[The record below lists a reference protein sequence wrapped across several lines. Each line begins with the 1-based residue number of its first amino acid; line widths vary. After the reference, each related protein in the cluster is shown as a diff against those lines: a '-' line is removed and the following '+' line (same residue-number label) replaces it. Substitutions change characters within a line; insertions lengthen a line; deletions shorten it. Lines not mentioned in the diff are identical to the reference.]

1 MTNNPKSRTA
11 PTSMTSRF
19 REIPSVN
26 EVLGRQEVN
35 DLIARYSHESVVEI
49 VREQLALARRIVSE
63 GGEPPKVESVAES
76 VADRAAYRWKS
87 WPETVINATG
97 VILHT
102 NLGRAPLSDESVE
115 AASVA
120 ASGYSDLEFDLK
132 SGKRGSRQ
140 AHISQLVCQA
150 TGAEAALVVNN
161 NASAVMLGL
170 AAIASGK
177 EVIVSRGEA
186 VEIGGGFRIPDVL
199 RQSGATLVEVGTTNR
214 TYARDFEAAIN
225 ENTGAILSVHASN
238 FRVMG
243 FTHAPTTS
251 ELVAVGDR
259 HSVPALHD
267 LGSGCLLDTR
277 PYGLAWEPRPQE
289 SVRAGVALG
298 FFSGDK
304 LLGGPQAGIIIGRR
318 EYVDIVSSH
327 PLARAVRIDK
337 MSMAALSATMLHYIR
352 DEPTEK
358 VPIWRMIS
366 ASLDELRQRARKWKE
381 NAAPWTN
388 IVASRSAIGGGSLPG
403 ETIESVALS
412 INCETVGLS
421 AEEILTSLRESAEPI
436 IGRIE
441 DDNVLLDVR
450 TVLPNQDG
458 SVIAALK
465 SLDSN
470 HGVHGTK

>member
-1 MTNNPKSRTA
+1 MTNNAKSRIG
-11 PTSMTSRF
+11 PTRMTSRF
-19 REIPSVN
+19 RAIPSVN
-26 EVLGRQEVN
+26 EVLRHVSV
-35 DLIARYSHESVVEI
+35 LIARHSRERVVEL
-49 VREQLALARRIVSE
+49 VREELAETRKAVAA
-63 GGEPPKVESVAES
+63 GGDPSDAKTVALLVE
-76 VADRAAYRWKS
+76 DRAALRWKS

-102 NLGRAPLSDESVE
+102 NLGRAPLSDESIE

-120 ASGYSDLEFDLK
+120 ASGYSDLEFDLA

-140 AHISQLVCQA
+140 AHISRLVCEA

-170 AAIASGK
+170 AAIATGK

-214 TYARDFEAAIN
+214 TYARDFEEAIN
-225 ENTGAILSVHASN
+225 DNTGAILSVHASN

-243 FTHAPTTS
+243 FTHAPTTA
-251 ELVAVGDR
+251 ELVEVGDR
-259 HSVPALHD
+259 YGVPVLHD

-304 LLGGPQAGIIIGRR
+304 LLGGPQAGIIVGRQ
-318 EYVDIVSSH
+318 EYVSVVASH

-366 ASLDELRQRARKWKE
+366 APLDELSARASEWKE
-381 NAAPWTN
+381 SAGAGAE
-388 IVASRSAIGGGSLPG
+388 IVESRAAIGGGSLPG
-403 ETIESVALS
+403 ETIESVALRLD
-412 INCETVGLS
+412 CDTLGKS
-421 AEEILTSLRESAEPI
+421 AEEILASLRHSDEPI

-441 DDNVLLDVR
+441 DNDVLLDVR
-450 TVLPNQDG
+450 TVLQSQDKAV
-458 SVIAALK
+458 SSALK
-465 SLDSN
+465 SLIPN
-470 HGVHGTK
+470 

>member
-1 MTNNPKSRTA
+1 
-11 PTSMTSRF
+11 MTSRF

-26 EVLGRQEVN
+26 QVLRQREVS
-35 DLIARYSHESVVEI
+35 DLISEYSHDSIVELVRDELAAARQSV
-49 VREQLALARRIVSE
+49 AS
-63 GGEPPKVESVAES
+63 GGEPPSLDSISNSVTER
-76 VADRAAYRWKS
+76 ADSRWKS

-102 NLGRAPLSDESVE
+102 NLGRAPLSEESIE

-120 ASGYSDLEFDLK
+120 ASGYSDLEFDLET
-132 SGKRGSRQ
+132 GRRGSRQ

-150 TGAEAALVVNN
+150 TGAEATLVVNN

-170 AAIASGK
+170 AAIAAGK

-214 TYARDFEAAIN
+214 TYACDFEAAIN

-243 FTHAPTTS
+243 FTHAPTTA
-251 ELVAVGDR
+251 ELVEVGDR
-259 HSVPALHD
+259 NGVPVLHD

-304 LLGGPQAGIIIGRR
+304 LLGGPQAGIIVGKR
-318 EYVDIVSSH
+318 EYVDIVSAH

-366 ASLDELRQRARKWKE
+366 APLDKLRARALNWQQSAGRWAE
-381 NAAPWTN
+381 
-388 IVASRSAIGGGSLPG
+388 VVESRAAIGGGSLPG
-403 ETIESVALS
+403 ETVESVALRLD
-412 INCETVGLS
+412 CDALGKS
-421 AEEILTSLRESAEPI
+421 AESVLTCLRESREPI

-441 DDNVLLDVR
+441 DNDVLLDVR
-450 TVLPNQDG
+450 TVLPVQDKA
-458 SVIAALK
+458 IASALQ
-465 SLDSN
+465 SLIPN
-470 HGVHGTK
+470 

>member
-1 MTNNPKSRTA
+1 
-11 PTSMTSRF
+11 MTSRF

-26 EVLGRQEVN
+26 ETLRHQQVSNLV
-35 DLIARYSHESVVEI
+35 ARYSHDSIVEM
-49 VREQLALARRIVSE
+49 VRDELAAARRAVAE
-63 GGEPPKVESVAES
+63 GEDPPSIETVARSVAN
-76 VADRAAYRWKS
+76 RAASAWRP

-120 ASGYSDLEFDLK
+120 ASAYSDLEFDLE

-140 AHISQLVCQA
+140 AHISRLVCQA

-170 AAIASGK
+170 AAVAAGK

-214 TYARDFEAAIN
+214 TYARDFEAAITD
-225 ENTGAILSVHASN
+225 NTGAILSVHASN

-243 FTHAPTTS
+243 FTHAPTTA
-251 ELVAVGDR
+251 ELVQVGDR
-259 HSVPALHD
+259 NGVPVLHD

-277 PYGLAWEPRPQE
+277 PYGLAYEPRPQE

-304 LLGGPQAGIIIGRR
+304 LLGGPQAGIIVGKRDC
-318 EYVDIVSSH
+318 VNAVASH

-352 DEPTEK
+352 DEPTETI
-358 VPIWRMIS
+358 PIWRMIS
-366 ASLDELRQRARKWKE
+366 APLDELRARASNWK
-381 NAAPWTN
+381 NSAGPWADITE
-388 IVASRSAIGGGSLPG
+388 SRAAIGGGSLPG
-403 ETIESVALS
+403 ETIESVALRLDCDALGKS
-412 INCETVGLS
+412 P
-421 AEEILTSLRESAEPI
+421 EEILATLRHSDKPI

-441 DDNVLLDVR
+441 DDAVLLDVR
-450 TVLPNQDG
+450 TVLPIQD
-458 SVIAALK
+458 SVIISELGRLK
-465 SLDSN
+465 SL
-470 HGVHGTK
+470 V

>member
-1 MTNNPKSRTA
+1 
-11 PTSMTSRF
+11 MTSRF

-26 EVLGRQEVN
+26 EVLRRREVAE
-35 DLIARYSHESVVEI
+35 LIARHSHQSVVEI
-49 VREQLALARRIVSE
+49 VRERLASARRAVSQ
-63 GGEPPKVESVAES
+63 GGEPPGIESVAEE
-76 VADRAAYRWKS
+76 VARSTASRWKI

-102 NLGRAPLSDESVE
+102 NLGRAPLSDESIE

-120 ASGYSDLEFDLK
+120 ASSYSDLEFDLA

-140 AHISQLVCQA
+140 AHISQLVCEA

-170 AAIASGK
+170 AAIATGK

-214 TYARDFEAAIN
+214 TYARDFEAAITD
-225 ENTGAILSVHASN
+225 NTGAILSVHASN

-243 FTHAPTTS
+243 FTHAPTTA
-251 ELVAVGDR
+251 ELVQVGDR
-259 HSVPALHD
+259 NGVPVLHD

-277 PYGLAWEPRPQE
+277 PYGLAYEPRPQE

-304 LLGGPQAGIIIGRR
+304 LLGGPQAGIIVGKRD
-318 EYVDIVSSH
+318 YVNVVASH

-352 DEPTEK
+352 DEPTGTI
-358 VPIWRMIS
+358 PIWRMIS
-366 ASLDELRQRARKWKE
+366 ASLDELRERASNWKE
-381 NAAPWTN
+381 SAGPWTH
-388 IVASRSAIGGGSLPG
+388 ITESRSAIGGGSLPG
-403 ETIESVALS
+403 ETLESVALR
-412 INCETVGLS
+412 IDCAALGQT
-421 AEEILTSLRESAEPI
+421 AEAVLASLRESREPI

-441 DDNVLLDVR
+441 DDDVLLDAR
-450 TVLPNQDG
+450 TVLPSQDKA
-458 SVIAALK
+458 IASALQ
-465 SLDSN
+465 SLIPN
-470 HGVHGTK
+470 

>member
-1 MTNNPKSRTA
+1 
-11 PTSMTSRF
+11 MTSRF

-26 EVLGRQEVN
+26 QVLQQREVSGLISEYSH
-35 DLIARYSHESVVEI
+35 DLIVELVRDELAAARQSV
-49 VREQLALARRIVSE
+49 AS
-63 GGEPPKVESVAES
+63 GGEPPSLDSISNSVTKR
-76 VADRAAYRWKS
+76 ADSRWKS

-97 VILHT
+97 VVLHT
-102 NLGRAPLSDESVE
+102 NLGRAPLSDESIK

-120 ASGYSDLEFDLK
+120 ASGYSNLEFDLA

-140 AHISQLVCQA
+140 AYISQLVCEA

-170 AAIASGK
+170 AAVAAGK

-214 TYARDFEAAIN
+214 TYARDFENAIT
-225 ENTGAILSVHASN
+225 ENTGAILSIHASN

-251 ELVAVGDR
+251 ELVEVGDR
-259 HSVPALHD
+259 NGVPVLHD

-304 LLGGPQAGIIIGRR
+304 LLGGPQAGIIVGRR
-318 EYVDIVSSH
+318 DYVNVVASH

-352 DEPTEK
+352 DEPTQK

-366 ASLDELRQRARKWKE
+366 ASLDELTARASEWRESAGAWAE
-381 NAAPWTN
+381 
-388 IVASRSAIGGGSLPG
+388 VVESRAAIGGGSLPG
-403 ETIESVALS
+403 ETVESVALRLDCDALGK
-412 INCETVGLS
+412 N
-421 AEEILTSLRESAEPI
+421 AEDVLASLRQSPTPI
-436 IGRIE
+436 VARIE
-441 DDNVLLDVR
+441 DDDVLLDVR
-450 TVLPNQDG
+450 TVLPDQDA
-458 SVIAALK
+458 SMVETLK
-465 SLDSN
+465 RLNIS
-470 HGVHGTK
+470 GVGRQPG